1 MAQRERRNYKTAERE
16 EREKRRKWRKE
27 RRERAKE
34 DETWSLAQWLMAGF
48 GILCCREVSHGSKE
62 HISDAKRRKEK
73 ERRARRK
80 EGKQRDRAGGDDRRH
95 QRHPKDVEDLGRVKG
110 APDEVEME
118 HNADFLR
125 RRSSSRLLD
134 DDSEYSGESARSG
147 LSRASSFAS
156 SYASYV
162 STQSAEPRR
171 RRSQGSRR
179 GSKGREGPG
188 EAAPS
193 TVKVLNLADLR
204 GRELPAKLED
214 LQKVPMDPAL
224 ARTSVKNGAPAAN
237 GSSSHRQP
245 AKPSPPPVEVPPRE
259 EQEEVQAPLSAR
271 SGRSEGAGSV
281 KSVASTSIQRY
292 SDQLSGPKKSSAD
305 IKKMVKEFVREM
317 VKGKEMNVLRVDGS
331 LMEVKCGLTRT
342 LDALKIKSG
351 GETRNLRLGDVEKV
365 LHGAPAELNDLST
378 PLDDAC
384 ATLLLLEE
392 CISFKFADAK
402 KAELFTLCMNLF
414 IDGLRKGKWAD
425 RKSVV

>member
-34 DETWSLAQWLMAGF
+34 DDTWSLAQWLMAGF

-80 EGKQRDRAGGDDRRH
+80 EGKQRERGDDRRH

-156 SYASYV
+156 SYASSYV

-214 LQKVPMDPAL
+214 LQKVPMDPAH
-224 ARTSVKNGAPAAN
+224 ARTSVKNGASAAN
-237 GSSSHRQP
+237 GSSSNRQP

-281 KSVASTSIQRY
+281 KSVASTSIQEAKAREGGRV
-292 SDQLSGPKKSSAD
+292 SQATRSTRRPEDEGIAQATQVEFPTAVVQSSNILKSRSQDLATLSGRRKLE
-305 IKKMVKEFVREM
+305 KEVASRRQPDPHE
-317 VKGKEMNVLRVDGS
+317 
-331 LMEVKCGLTRT
+331 
-342 LDALKIKSG
+342 
-351 GETRNLRLGDVEKV
+351 
-365 LHGAPAELNDLST
+365 
-378 PLDDAC
+378 
-384 ATLLLLEE
+384 
-392 CISFKFADAK
+392 DAK
-402 KAELFTLCMNLF
+402 KPASPRPHEWNFTRPWF
-414 IDGLRKGKWAD
+414 TRAAA
-425 RKSVV
+425 

>member
-1 MAQRERRNYKTAERE
+1 
-16 EREKRRKWRKE
+16 
-27 RRERAKE
+27 
-34 DETWSLAQWLMAGF
+34 MAGF

-80 EGKQRDRAGGDDRRH
+80 EGKQRERGDDRRH

-179 GSKGREGPG
+179 GSKGREGPA

-214 LQKVPMDPAL
+214 LQKVPMDPAI
-224 ARTSVKNGAPAAN
+224 ARTSVKNGAAAAN
-237 GSSSHRQP
+237 GSSSNRQP

-292 SDQLSGPKKSSAD
+292 SDQLSGPKKSSAE

-351 GETRNLRLGDVEKV
+351 GETRNLRLGDVEK
-365 LHGAPAELNDLST
+365 
-378 PLDDAC
+378 
-384 ATLLLLEE
+384 
-392 CISFKFADAK
+392 
-402 KAELFTLCMNLF
+402 
-414 IDGLRKGKWAD
+414 
-425 RKSVV
+425 